1 MWKTFWIC
9 VASFVASVLA
19 AAAQIGADT
28 VITYDANNTITLENV
43 ALSSLGSDDF
53 AFV

>member
-1 MWKTFWIC
+1 LWKTFWIC
-9 VASFVASVLA
+9 VASFAASVLA

-28 VITYDANNTITLENV
+28 VITYDADTVITLENV